1 MQRQHPDSAFLL
13 HVEGGKDVETFQ
25 VASRQLSNI
34 FMQPGWDQHVLQQLR
49 QVGVP
54 VVDSSTASARTARAA
69 KPARKRAAEDMT
81 TPANN
86 PNPPRQRRKMVPTS
100 SMPAG
105 SSEWYHSKLSANPST
120 YFVPLADGAWALP
133 DCNVHQHRLLVHRPI
148 QVVVPIRPSSS
159 AHAQPYAY
167 WTDGTFVLYNAIS
180 GQLRCSQDSHKGQCP
195 HIKAVNSHMQENGSD
210 AFDDDEQDYSQ
221 AWASK
226 MDRQWLFRC
235 PECGD
240 APPVLVGDAAAKSI
254 QKKFYCGQS
263 VTEPQAGSVPQARP
277 HTRAQRCLFAA
288 AADRRLIGAF
298 ASSVRNDGRTA
309 FGHQNLSPAQQF

>member
-49 QVGVP
+49 QMEPGHCLIAMYTNTDFLFIGQFSVCALP
-54 VVDSSTASARTARAA
+54 PAICFTTPTLASAS
-69 KPARKRAAEDMT
+69 PE
-81 TPANN
+81 
-86 PNPPRQRRKMVPTS
+86 
-100 SMPAG
+100 
-105 SSEWYHSKLSANPST
+105 
-120 YFVPLADGAWALP
+120 
-133 DCNVHQHRLLVHRPI
+133 
-148 QVVVPIRPSSS
+148 VVVPIRPSSS